1 MSDRSY
7 TYGAHNGQTY
17 TAIEGSDTS
26 GKRRT
31 HFDPRVEV
39 SAPGHDLVQVGV
51 VPPSFATSSD
61 DPAWGPETVRWDPE
75 NGQFLSLDWAGCNRL
90 IKSIREARD
99 ATFGVAE

>member
-1 MSDRSY
+1 MTDRTY
-7 TYGAHNGQTY
+7 VYGAHNGQTY
-17 TAIEGSDTS
+17 TAIEGADTS
-26 GKRRT
+26 GERRT

-51 VPPSFATSSD
+51 VPASD
-61 DPAWGPETVRWDPE
+61 RVDDENDRWNAE

-99 ATFGVAE
+99 ATFGVAQ